1 MHIYY
6 ITPTADQTTLFKGTV
21 VNRTIT
27 FLVTICCTL
36 FKFLKLL
43 MSSFSRVAEEFGV
56 VVSLDPK
63 PMTGDWNGAGAHT
76 NFSTEAMRVPGGM
89 KAIEEAIDKMSK
101 HHIRHIRAYDPRDG
115 KVKEFLQ
122 KC

>member
-1 MHIYY
+1 
-6 ITPTADQTTLFKGTV
+6 
-21 VNRTIT
+21 
-27 FLVTICCTL
+27 
-36 FKFLKLL
+36 

-115 KVKEFLQ
+115 KVIKSFY
-122 KC
+122 KNVK

>member
-1 MHIYY
+1 M
-6 ITPTADQTTLFKGTV
+6 
-21 VNRTIT
+21 
-27 FLVTICCTL
+27 
-36 FKFLKLL
+36 
-43 MSSFSRVAEEFGV
+43 

-115 KVKEFLQ
+115 KV
-122 KC
+122 

>member
-1 MHIYY
+1 M
-6 ITPTADQTTLFKGTV
+6 F
-21 VNRTIT
+21 
-27 FLVTICCTL
+27 
-36 FKFLKLL
+36 
-43 MSSFSRVAEEFGV
+43 RVAEEFGV

-89 KAIEEAIDKMSK
+89 KVIEEAIDKMSK

-115 KVKEFLQ
+115 KVNKQMFFFYWSENTPAAILG
-122 KC
+122 